1 MANTHEHLEHAEH
14 AEHNAHDPFNQRV
27 AVSMAIV
34 AAILAAIS
42 MVGHRTHN
50 KVLQLQG
57 ESNRL
62 LGDVN
67 RVLGDVNRIGG
78 EAASAEIDKSNLFAW
93 YQSKRQRQALLQ
105 LAIETAEDA
114 PTTNEEARKKKL
126 ADWAKK
132 VKEYNE
138 SNRGTPKSPEGDNL
152 PDLERRGNEAGK
164 RAEQLRAEA
173 AAVRGDAA
181 AFRKEAAEKSAEA
194 EHVHH
199 QADRFDIA
207 HLSAELGLVLCSIA
221 LLTRNKAYWFTGL
234 AAAVIAVGLTAS
246 GYTIPRHE
254 AGHPDSPAHTS
265 PADAAPAHPA
275 PAEKDKPH

>member
-14 AEHNAHDPFNQRV
+14 AEHHASDPFNQRV

-67 RVLGDVNRIGG
+67 RVLGDANRVGT
-78 EAASAEIDKSNLFAW
+78 EAARAEVEKSNLFAW
-93 YQSKRQRQALLQ
+93 YQSKRQRQSQFETSATL
-105 LAIETAEDA
+105 IELVPSIEPPRKDADEDA
-114 PTTNEEARKKKL
+114 KKKAAEIGQRRAKA
-126 ADWAKK
+126 ADDWKK
-132 VKEYNE
+132 RAAEYNK
-138 SNRGTPKSPEGDNL
+138 SNDQKDNL
-152 PDLERRGNEAGK
+152 PDLLERGEEASK
-164 RAEQLRAEA
+164 RANKLRADAERVGTEA
-173 AAVRGDAA
+173 AKYRQQ
-181 AFRKEAAEKSAEA
+181 AAEKSEEA

-207 HLSAELGLVLCSIA
+207 HLSAEIGLVLCSIA
-221 LLTRNKAYWFTGL
+221 LLTKKRAYWFLGL
-234 AAAVIAVGLTAS
+234 AAAAVAIALTAS
-246 GYTIPRHE
+246 GYMIPH
-254 AGHPDSPAHTS
+254 H
-265 PADAAPAHPA
+265 APHSA
-275 PAEKDKPH
+275 PVHATHNEQGKPH